1 MTTFKH
7 PRPGVGSVG
16 QYQMSGQP
24 YVSRS
29 ETALADIEEFVFPY
43 VTKFVTV
50 INTMTG
56 ANAPIHVGFSAN
68 GVDDANYFVLDNG
81 EAYTGEWRLKSIFIA
96 NPTAVTSSYTVV
108 AGLTGIQSM
117 LSGTEGPN
125 FSGSTGVG

>member
-1 MTTFKH
+1 
-7 PRPGVGSVG
+7 
-16 QYQMSGQP
+16 MSGQP
-24 YVSRS
+24 YVSRFDS
-29 ETALADIEEFVFPY
+29 TLATTEEVTFPY

-81 EAYTGEWRLKSIFIA
+81 EAYTGEWRVKSIFIA